1 MIANN
6 ALVSTMHCV
15 LMKEAGRVGVV
26 IKDTS
31 TNGTLLNGKKMV
43 KGEEVSE
50 CCTEDY

>member
-15 LMKEAGRVGVV
+15 LMKGEGRVGVA

-31 TNGTLLNGKKMV
+31 TNGTLLNGKKIM
-43 KGEEVSE
+43 KGEQVGEHRR
-50 CCTEDY
+50 DD